1 MLDNEAWD
9 AVGDMVTDSDFYRRD
24 HRLIFQTIS
33 KMMELGLSCD
43 AITIAERLD
52 KSGELDDA
60 GGVTYLGELVS
71 AIPSVAN
78 IKAYA
83 EIVRERAVSR
93 NLIKVANEIAD
104 SAFMPD
110 GQTVEQL
117 LDTAEKK
124 VFELAEHGT
133 RHRAGFEPMKALLT
147 KAIDRIEAVFASD
160 SVITGVTTGMD
171 RFDEET
177 SGLQNSDLIIVAGRP
192 SMGKTS
198 FAMNIAENS
207 AIKVGCPVAVFSLEM
222 PGDQLAM
229 RMISSFGRINLKDL
243 RTGNLTDEDWPK
255 ITMATGMLS
264 EAPIYVDYTPGLTP
278 TELRAKARR
287 LKRESGLG
295 MIIIDYLQLMESGS
309 GGQGDNRAT
318 ELSTISRAL
327 KSLAMELQ
335 VPVIALSQL
344 NRALEQ
350 RPNKRPVMSDLR
362 ESGAIEQ
369 DADLI
374 VFIYRD
380 EVYYKEE
387 SEDKGIAEIIIAKQR
402 NGPIGSVR
410 MAFLNEY
417 TRFENLAPEMYGDGG
432 YQ

>member
-1 MLDNEAWD
+1 MNQPPDFSNTTEALKVPPNSIEAEQSVLGGLMLDNEAWD

-318 ELSTISRAL
+318 ELS
-327 KSLAMELQ
+327 
-335 VPVIALSQL
+335 
-344 NRALEQ
+344 
-350 RPNKRPVMSDLR
+350 
-362 ESGAIEQ
+362 
-369 DADLI
+369 
-374 VFIYRD
+374 
-380 EVYYKEE
+380 
-387 SEDKGIAEIIIAKQR
+387 
-402 NGPIGSVR
+402 
-410 MAFLNEY
+410 
-417 TRFENLAPEMYGDGG
+417 
-432 YQ
+432 